1 MNINPYATVTQL
13 SQSLAERQFTSR
25 ELTEAY
31 LARIDLL
38 NPAIGAYLTVTKE
51 TALAAADASDLR
63 RQAGQALSPLDG
75 IPLALDD
82 IFSTAGIRTTCASAI
97 MAGYIPPYDATV
109 WRLLK
114 EKGAV
119 LLGKTNLDEFAIGS
133 SSENSHYYPVHN
145 PFDLE
150 RVAGGSSGGSAAAVA
165 AGLAAYSL
173 GSDMGGEV
181 RQPAAFCGLLGLK
194 PTYGLLSRY
203 GSISPASSLDQP
215 GIFASGSEDCA
226 LILAALD
233 SFDPADSNSLK
244 REAKDYSLL
253 GGQSVAGMRIGLPRE
268 YFAEEVQPE
277 IAAQIRAAAR
287 ELAAQ
292 GAEIREISLPHT
304 NAALLAYYILV
315 SAEASSN
322 LACHDGV
329 QYGLRI
335 EEDNIYETYQAT
347 RSAGFGPELKCRIIL
362 GTYLLSAGCYQA
374 YYQKAMQIRTLVC
387 RDFEQAWQNCD
398 CLLTPATPTIA
409 FKLGEKK
416 NDPLAMSKS
425 GIYTVA
431 PSLAGLPAI
440 SLPYGLVEGLPCGL
454 QLIGPPFAEDRLLQ
468 ISAALEQ
475 KRLLPENLC

>member
-1 MNINPYATVTQL
+1 MNINPYATIAQL
-13 SQSLAERQFTSR
+13 SQGLAEKQFTSR

-38 NPAIGAYLTVTKE
+38 NPAIGAYLTITKE

-63 RQAGQALSPLDG
+63 RQAGQTLSSLDG
-75 IPLALDD
+75 IPMALDD
-82 IFSTAGIRTTCASAI
+82 VFSTAGIPTTCASAI

-133 SSENSHYYPVHN
+133 SSENSAYGPIHN

-150 RVAGGSSGGSAAAVA
+150 RTPGGSSGGSAAAVA
-165 AGLAAYSL
+165 AGLAGYSL
-173 GSDMGGEV
+173 GSDTGGAV
-181 RQPAAFCGLLGLK
+181 RQPAAFCGLVGLK
-194 PTYGLLSRY
+194 PTYGLLSRH
-203 GSISPASSLDQP
+203 GMISPASSMDQP
-215 GIFASGSEDCA
+215 GIFAAAIGDCA

-233 SFDPADSNSLK
+233 SLDPADSISVK
-244 REAKDYSLL
+244 REAKSYGHLL
-253 GGQSVAGMRIGLPRE
+253 GQSVAGMKIGLPQE
-268 YFAEEVQPE
+268 YFGKETQPE

-292 GAEIREISLPHT
+292 GAKILEISLPHT
-304 NAALLAYYILV
+304 TAALFAYYILT

-329 QYGLRI
+329 QYGLRL

-347 RSAGFGPELKCRIIL
+347 RSAGFGPEVKRRIIL
-362 GTYLLSAGCYQA
+362 GTYLLSAGYYQV
-374 YYQKAMQIRTLVC
+374 YYQKAMQIRTLVR
-387 RDFEQAWQNCD
+387 RDFDQAFQNCD
-398 CLLTPATPTIA
+398 CLLTPVTPSTA
-409 FKLGEKK
+409 SKLGEKK
-416 NDPLAMSKS
+416 NDPLAIYKS
-425 GIYTVA
+425 DIYTAA

-440 SLPYGLVEGLPCGL
+440 SLPYGLIEGLPCGA
-454 QLIGPPFAEDRLLQ
+454 QLIAPPFAEDRLLQ
-468 ISAALEQ
+468 IGAALEQ
-475 KRLLPENLC
+475 KRLLPQDLD